1 MTEVVKNLDELY
13 NINTVL
19 LNEGYTVYVEDIKEF
34 YSWNNGKWN
43 QVKSTT
49 VSASG
54 ISMSA
59 YELNQSIINQ
69 MDDMDATQLNDLKD
83 TINAKC
89 NKIYYLLYGKEIS
102 YFTLFE
108 RKEVIA
114 DEDLGTMV
122 LKCLEAFDGVKTFEV
137 QEDGAIEIWVKYEDY
152 VTVLYLFDY
161 SDGVVYYG

>member
-1 MTEVVKNLDELY
+1 MTETVKDLDELQ
-13 NINTVL
+13 NKNTAL
-19 LNEGYTVYVEDIKEF
+19 LNEGYTIYVEDTKKY

-43 QVKSTT
+43 ELKATT
-49 VSASG
+49 VSSNG

-83 TINAKC
+83 TINTKC

-122 LKCLEAFDGVKTFEV
+122 LKCLEAFDSVKTFEV
-137 QEDGAIEIWVKYEDY
+137 QENGAIEIWVKYEDY